1 MKYISLFSGI
11 GGLEMEQGSPEYLCD
26 SDRDCHVVLR
36 RVFPCVPI
44 HEDVRCVPSVKA
56 EVCLAGWPCQDLTI
70 AGRQTGIF
78 GKNSSL
84 FFHAVTAAKS
94 SGVHTFIGENVP
106 NLLRARKGHDFRV
119 VIETLAEA
127 GFPFISWRT
136 LNARQFGLPQDRDRV
151 IIVASKERSIARALH
166 RGIEHGGSVEE
177 SASQRTSGFYWTGGK
192 RSICFSEGFVP
203 TLKVGASPP
212 KGGTSP
218 VAVLYEK
225 TVRKLSALECLQLQ
239 GFDSSLFEGIVL
251 GSVFRMAGNAVP
263 LPMGRFAAGSVHF
276 SNAVSLCLKKAGLFC
291 RDGIYDDQSKQIFCV
306 ESEVQSLA
314 ENLDDFIDF
323 DSTDSLSNQA
333 AAGLL
338 VRMISAGKKMPIPLF
353 DVLYDLSLEK
363 TKLRGTKVD
372 SFDILHNSLDVDAY
386 RKFLENQAALAEI

>member
-26 SDRDCHVVLR
+26 SDHDCHVVLK
-36 RVFPCVPI
+36 RVFPSVPI
-44 HEDVRCVPSVKA
+44 HEDVQCVPSVKA

-70 AGRQTGIF
+70 AGRQKGIF

-84 FFHAVTAAKS
+84 FFNAVTAAKS

-106 NLLRARKGHDFRV
+106 NLLRARKGHDFKV
-119 VIETLAEA
+119 VIETLVDA

-166 RGIEHGGSVEE
+166 RGIEYGGSVGER
-177 SASQRTSGFYWTGGK
+177 APQRTSGFYWTGGK

-218 VAVLYEK
+218 VAVLYER
-225 TVRKLSALECLQLQ
+225 TVRKLSAVECLQLQ
-239 GFDSSLFEGIVL
+239 GFDPLPFEGIVL

-263 LPMGRFAAGSVHF
+263 LPLGRFAAGSVHF
-276 SNAVSLCLKKAGLFC
+276 SNDVSLCLKEADQFC
-291 RDGIYDDQSKQIFCV
+291 RDGVYEDESKQIFCV
-306 ESEVQSLA
+306 EPEAQTLA

-323 DSTDSLSNQA
+323 RSEDSLSNQA

-338 VRMISAGKKMPIPLF
+338 VRMIRAGKKMPIPLF
-353 DVLYDLSLEK
+353 DALYDLSLER

-386 RKFLENQAALAEI
+386 TMSLEKQPALAEE

>member
-1 MKYISLFSGI
+1 MRYISLFSGI
-11 GGLEMEQGSPEYLCD
+11 GGLEMEKGFPEFLCD
-26 SDRDCHVVLR
+26 SDQDCHVVLK
-36 RVFPCVPI
+36 RVFPSVPI
-44 HEDVRCVPSVKA
+44 HSDVRCVPSVRA

-70 AGRQTGIF
+70 AGRQKGIF
-78 GKNSSL
+78 GTNSSL

-106 NLLRARKGHDFRV
+106 NLIRVRKGHDFKI

-166 RGIEHGGSVEE
+166 REIDHGETIEE

-218 VAVLYEK
+218 VAVLYENK
-225 TVRKLSALECLQLQ
+225 VRKLSAVECLQLQ
-239 GFDSSLFEGIVL
+239 GFDASPFEGIVL

-263 LPMGRFAAGSVHF
+263 PPLGRFAAGSVHF
-276 SNAVSLCLKKAGLFC
+276 GNDVSLCLKEAELFC
-291 RDGIYDDQSKQIFCV
+291 QDGIYEHDRKKIFCV
-306 ESEVQSLA
+306 ESGVQSLA

-338 VRMISAGKKMPIPLF
+338 VRLIRAGKKMPIPLF
-353 DVLYDLSLEK
+353 DALYYLSLEK

-372 SFDILHNSLDVDAY
+372 SFDILHKSLDVDAY
-386 RKFLENQAALAEI
+386 RKSLENQPALEEG